1 MNDMLSRNEVPGCA
15 SGIASSIFLRLG
27 VDHECDQEVCILSPE
42 ETAIIDN
49 PARRTQME
57 LSMMNHGVH
66 SGTRFMVMAVHTEED
81 IDQTVEAAERAV
93 NDVRNQGML

>member
-1 MNDMLSRNEVPGCA
+1 
-15 SGIASSIFLRLG
+15 
-27 VDHECDQEVCILSPE
+27 
-42 ETAIIDN
+42 
-49 PARRTQME
+49 ME